1 MRVVFSHGRK
11 GKGMECMVFGLP
23 FMTVAVVTVV
33 PLIFAAILVWWGIT
47 YRPSGDKEKRAGDGR
62 KS

>member
-1 MRVVFSHGRK
+1 
-11 GKGMECMVFGLP
+11 MECMVFGLP